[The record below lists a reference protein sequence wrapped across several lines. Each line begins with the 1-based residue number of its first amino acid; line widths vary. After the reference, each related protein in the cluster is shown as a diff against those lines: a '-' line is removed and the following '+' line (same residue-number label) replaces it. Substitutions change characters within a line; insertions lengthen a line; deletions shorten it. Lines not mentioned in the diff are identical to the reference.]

1 MNGWFP
7 KLDAAGRI
15 ASGNSGIWLTDAA
28 GSRQVSPVGTGP
40 VWAGAALAFNR
51 NDGTTDVGGAVVPT
65 AYNDMVGADDGRW
78 AGFVGVGAGRVD
90 VYRGASLLGPPAA
103 GICAPRFG
111 GSRFAYLAPFQPDP
125 SGQRNLVLDNAVV
138 ASGVIMDAQL
148 SRGGEFYVYLTA
160 TGKYTRQVF
169 DAGGPVGIRDDEAPL
184 VAFVGPGGEPWMLSG
199 AGEFAFVRPLRSP
212 LGYLIEGDLYYPD
225 ARMLDGRLRVVASL
239 RDGTPRFDTWIDF
252 TAPRRDLRATA
263 PVPIPTF
270 RFNHD
275 VTVAV
280 FKDPDG
286 ITAAPVEVLVNENR
300 QRASRPVFVADD
312 TLATG
317 KWNGPLLGV
326 YTEARGDALPK
337 ALALAAGLKTR
348 LLVCHDKQEPWTLP
362 AGLRPW
368 DVPAIELYRFKLP
381 VEETLRQAVARWRRD
396 RDAML
401 AAWPGDCGV
410 VPMFY
415 CMGGAA
421 GGNPPELWPVS
432 VPLETLAF
440 LEEIVNSSPRIK
452 LVLPFEY
459 LRANGI
465 VAHGELQQAYDN
477 LLAAAPVPAVLL
489 PVGGA
494 PVPPKPVPPQPQPPL
509 PTSPY
514 LHHKG
519 AKMNIDGKKVVLRGP
534 GGLLMRP
541 DAPNT
546 GTWGGLNKGWRGA
559 IFDGHD
565 ANDARYHHTAA
576 ALGSRY
582 TFTHAQNKGF
592 AGADSGEHSPALD
605 KQYYYTPDNSDP
617 SVAGD
622 LEQFR
627 VYDGN
632 ENGALQAQTELK
644 TTAEH
649 PSGAGKAFFA
659 YAVAVEVV

>member
-1 MNGWFP
+1 MTDFRGAAAADGTIALVDSYQQDRQGFRLAWPDAKVSDRIADGWDAYNLTVVDAHRALWP
-7 KLDAAGRI
+7 QVSQWGTYGLDAKPVWLPGSGRACWCEVAGVPHLVHWLEGVGLVARRADSARGRI
-15 ASGNSGIWLTDAA
+15 LSPEPREFHYDAVPWQGGIRIAWATADGEPPGSLVIEQWDCQSGI
-28 GSRQVSPVGTGP
+28 
-40 VWAGAALAFNR
+40 
-51 NDGTTDVGGAVVPT
+51 
-65 AYNDMVGADDGRW
+65 
-78 AGFVGVGAGRVD
+78 VD
-90 VYRGASLLGPPAA
+90 LVPAA
-103 GICAPRFG
+103 V
-111 GSRFAYLAPFQPDP
+111 Q
-125 SGQRNLVLDNAVV
+125 
-138 ASGVIMDAQL
+138 
-148 SRGGEFYVYLTA
+148 
-160 TGKYTRQVF
+160 
-169 DAGGPVGIRDDEAPL
+169 
-184 VAFVGPGGEPWMLSG
+184 
-199 AGEFAFVRPLRSP
+199 
-212 LGYLIEGDLYYPD
+212 
-225 ARMLDGRLRVVASL
+225 
-239 RDGTPRFDTWIDF
+239 
-252 TAPRRDLRATA
+252 
-263 PVPIPTF
+263 PTF
-270 RFNHD
+270 SFNHD

-317 KWNGPLLGV
+317 KWNGELYGV
-326 YTEARGDALPK
+326 YSEARGDALPK

-368 DVPAIELYRFKLP
+368 DVPAIELYRFKVP
-381 VEETLRQAVARWRRD
+381 VEETLQQALGRWRHD

-401 AAWPGDCGV
+401 AAWPGDCAV

-432 VPLETLAF
+432 VPLETLGY
-440 LEEIVNSSPRIK
+440 LSEIVNSSPRIK
-452 LVLPFEY
+452 LILPFEY

-465 VAHGELQQAYDN
+465 VAHGELQQAYDS

-494 PVPPKPVPPQPQPPL
+494 PVPPKPVPPL

-519 AKMNIDGKKVVLRGP
+519 VQMNIDGKTVVLRGP

-546 GTWGGLNKGWRGA
+546 GTWGGLNRGWRGA

-565 ANDARYHHTAA
+565 KNDARYHHHAA
-576 ALGSRY
+576 AIGSHY
-582 TFTHAQNKGF
+582 TFKHVGNNGF

-605 KQYYYTPDNSDP
+605 KQYYYTPDNSDAG
-617 SVAGD
+617 VAGD

-649 PSGAGKAFFA
+649 PSGAGHPFFA
-659 YAVAVEVV
+659 HGVAVEVV